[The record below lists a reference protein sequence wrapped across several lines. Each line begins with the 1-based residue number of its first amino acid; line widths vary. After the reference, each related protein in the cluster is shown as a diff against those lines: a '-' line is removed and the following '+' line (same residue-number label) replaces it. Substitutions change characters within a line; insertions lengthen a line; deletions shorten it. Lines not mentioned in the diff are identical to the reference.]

1 MLRICLMLAAITL
14 IGGPSREGPPGRMV
28 LRQGWPQAPSGIPA
42 GAVSGDGRHVAF
54 VSAARLLPADTNVLD
69 DIYILDRESQRLTLA
84 TVSSSGAASDGT
96 ALNPQLN
103 ADGRY
108 LAFNSRATV
117 LTADPD
123 RNEVDDV
130 FVRDGVTGITTRVS
144 VGPGRLDGNG
154 RSAYPAIS
162 GDGRRVVFE
171 SYATNLVPDD
181 DANGTGSDVFLAN
194 LATGGLT
201 RIGVDEAGRQFARAF
216 APRISG
222 NGRFVAF
229 AATPRQSDSSRGR
242 ADAAAIPRVYL
253 RDLTTGTTVCVS
265 CDHPRGGARLGAFAP
280 DLNADGSVVVF
291 AIQSTIARTDIAL
304 YERASRTTT
313 VITRRANARSTS
325 PRLSGDG
332 RVIAFESWA
341 SNLLC
346 TGRCRDADIDE
357 NLLPDVYLFER
368 TTGQLPAGER
378 CRRGV
383 VDPERGAGYRRHRR
397 GRHFLVAR
405 AVRTGGHDRRLR
417 SVRLFAGVSVS
428 HGRWVA
434 PATHPT

>member
-1 MLRICLMLAAITL
+1 MLRVWLMLAALTL
-14 IGGPSREGPPGRMV
+14 IGGSSREGAPGRMV

-42 GAVSGDGRHVAF
+42 GAVSGDGRRVAF
-54 VSAARLLPADTNVLD
+54 VSAEPLLPADTNVLD
-69 DIYILDRESQRLTLA
+69 DIYILDRESHRLTLA
-84 TVSSSGAASDGT
+84 TVSYSGAASDGT

-108 LAFNSRATV
+108 LAFNSRATI
-117 LTADPD
+117 LSGDRD

-144 VGPGRLDGNG
+144 VGHGRLDGDG

-162 GDGRRVVFE
+162 GDGRWVVFE
-171 SYATNLVPDD
+171 SDATNLVPDD
-181 DANGTGSDVFLAN
+181 DANGTGSDVYLAD

-201 RIGVDEAGRQFARAF
+201 RIGVDAAGRQFARAF

-229 AATPRQSDSSRGR
+229 AAKLRRSDLPRGR
-242 ADAAAIPRVYL
+242 ADAAAIPRAYL
-253 RDLTTGTTVCVS
+253 RDLATATTVCVS
-265 CDHPRGGARLGAFAP
+265 CDRRPGGGQLAAFAP
-280 DLNADGSVVVF
+280 DLNADGSVVAF
-291 AIQSTIARTDIAL
+291 AIQSTTERTDIVV
-304 YERASRTTT
+304 YERVSRTTT

-346 TGRCRDADIDE
+346 TGRCRDSDIDE
-357 NLLPDVYLFER
+357 NLLPDIYLLER
-368 TTGQLPAGER
+368 TTGHF
-378 CRRGV
+378 RRAS
-383 VDPERGAGYRRHRR
+383 GAGAAWWTSSVEP
-397 GRHFLVAR
+397 GIDG
-405 AVRTGGHDRRLR
+405 TGETVIFSSREPFGPEDMTADFD
-417 SVRLFAGVSVS
+417 LFVCSPVC
-428 HGRWVA
+428 
-434 PATHPT
+434 P